1 MHNAYYASAGPAMG
15 PDGQQ
20 KRQRLDL
27 SGNIPVAPSGDSQ
40 AFQGPPQPG
49 LTQGSQSDGQWVWH
63 AEVANPDG
71 GQGTWVWSPATL
83 QATYQA
89 ARPPFQQ
96 HGWGPPHSGGALAQP
111 GPSYGGGGPRRTLDP
126 AAMAAIEINKRMTGA
141 RDAGAILD
149 IVQTESD
156 RFDTICLA
164 TAMHKL
170 ANMRGAPNL
179 HSQIVTSPAFHKL
192 KALMLQR
199 KTESSCRNISNTLW
213 SLAKMNHHPGEEF
226 MQAYAEE
233 NSKKAGDG
241 NSQNTANSLWA
252 FATLGYHPGNAVLAA
267 LTETVLAKLPEFTA
281 QNISNTLLS
290 YAKLEYNPG
299 PEVVTALAKETAT
312 KISTFS
318 PQAMSNS
325 LWALSKLEIED
336 HQLLEAIGAE
346 VRKHIWEFNCQN
358 LANTI
363 WAFAN
368 LGINPGPDLLTDIA
382 GAAIHRLP
390 EFSPQNLSNTLW
402 AFAKLETYHKE
413 LFDLG
418 TLHALRIIHTLQPQT
433 MANILWSFAA
443 LGVCPDPAFIQ
454 ALSPQVLR
462 QLEEFSPQNLSN
474 TVWALATL
482 YNFEPVKELHKPMT
496 VELCRETYRRLTDAK
511 LATTYSR
518 QHLSNTIWAIATLGY
533 DPGRKV
539 METLGLA
546 QSMRVESCS
555 GQEMA
560 NTVWGFAKLGAY
572 CAPLMAKVATESTAR
587 IQEYTSQNLSNLAW
601 SFAKCTYQDD
611 DLMRA
616 IAQRSIEIKQDLSL
630 QHLSNLLWAYATL
643 KFTVPAFQTVM
654 TQEVKH
660 RLQTDTFNLQQISNM
675 TWSLAVLEALD
686 EEAWDLFIEA
696 LRPDV
701 LGMPPSEIPDEALSQ
716 VFQALMLMQVTKPD
730 GKWDIPDELRMGGR
744 KSWLS
749 NTKNVT
755 ISEFHSEVSR
765 MLSSMGIN
773 HEFEHLTEDRLFSV
787 DIALSDEKIALEA
800 DGPHHFTANTLQP
813 LADMYWRRTL
823 LHARGWRVVSVPFYH
838 WAGAEDEDRRALLRR
853 LLAEVRAEPIPRG
866 PDQGRTTEPEQKAGC
881 PGLEPQAAGS
891 APEQQE
897 AGRQPREAEGTS

>member
-1 MHNAYYASAGPAMG
+1 
-15 PDGQQ
+15 
-20 KRQRLDL
+20 
-27 SGNIPVAPSGDSQ
+27 NIPVAPSGDSQ

-49 LTQGSQSDGQWVWH
+49 LTQGSQTARSTGLQ
-63 AEVANPDG
+63 PP
-71 GQGTWVWSPATL
+71 GQG
-83 QATYQA
+83 
-89 ARPPFQQ
+89 R
-96 HGWGPPHSGGALAQP
+96 GGGRSGG
-111 GPSYGGGGPRRTLDP
+111 GGGRGGGGGPRRTLDP

-149 IVQTESD
+149 IVQTKSD

-560 NTVWGFAKLGAY
+560 NTVWGFAKLVRYVAH
-572 CAPLMAKVATESTAR
+572 APPGEAVRLGEGEEVHHVSSTTSQAPAAAQARAARSSSPRASTA
-587 IQEYTSQNLSNLAW
+587 
-601 SFAKCTYQDD
+601 
-611 DLMRA
+611 
-616 IAQRSIEIKQDLSL
+616 
-630 QHLSNLLWAYATL
+630 
-643 KFTVPAFQTVM
+643 
-654 TQEVKH
+654 
-660 RLQTDTFNLQQISNM
+660 
-675 TWSLAVLEALD
+675 
-686 EEAWDLFIEA
+686 
-696 LRPDV
+696 
-701 LGMPPSEIPDEALSQ
+701 
-716 VFQALMLMQVTKPD
+716 
-730 GKWDIPDELRMGGR
+730 
-744 KSWLS
+744 
-749 NTKNVT
+749 
-755 ISEFHSEVSR
+755 
-765 MLSSMGIN
+765 
-773 HEFEHLTEDRLFSV
+773 
-787 DIALSDEKIALEA
+787 
-800 DGPHHFTANTLQP
+800 
-813 LADMYWRRTL
+813 
-823 LHARGWRVVSVPFYH
+823 
-838 WAGAEDEDRRALLRR
+838 
-853 LLAEVRAEPIPRG
+853 
-866 PDQGRTTEPEQKAGC
+866 
-881 PGLEPQAAGS
+881 
-891 APEQQE
+891 
-897 AGRQPREAEGTS
+897 

>member
-1 MHNAYYASAGPAMG
+1 
-15 PDGQQ
+15 
-20 KRQRLDL
+20 
-27 SGNIPVAPSGDSQ
+27 
-40 AFQGPPQPG
+40 
-49 LTQGSQSDGQWVWH
+49 
-63 AEVANPDG
+63 
-71 GQGTWVWSPATL
+71 
-83 QATYQA
+83 
-89 ARPPFQQ
+89 
-96 HGWGPPHSGGALAQP
+96 
-111 GPSYGGGGPRRTLDP
+111 
-126 AAMAAIEINKRMTGA
+126 
-141 RDAGAILD
+141 
-149 IVQTESD
+149 
-156 RFDTICLA
+156 
-164 TAMHKL
+164 
-170 ANMRGAPNL
+170 
-179 HSQIVTSPAFHKL
+179 
-192 KALMLQR
+192 
-199 KTESSCRNISNTLW
+199 
-213 SLAKMNHHPGEEF
+213 
-226 MQAYAEE
+226 
-233 NSKKAGDG
+233 
-241 NSQNTANSLWA
+241 
-252 FATLGYHPGNAVLAA
+252 
-267 LTETVLAKLPEFTA
+267 
-281 QNISNTLLS
+281 
-290 YAKLEYNPG
+290 
-299 PEVVTALAKETAT
+299 
-312 KISTFS
+312 
-318 PQAMSNS
+318 
-325 LWALSKLEIED
+325 
-336 HQLLEAIGAE
+336 
-346 VRKHIWEFNCQN
+346 
-358 LANTI
+358 
-363 WAFAN
+363 
-368 LGINPGPDLLTDIA
+368 
-382 GAAIHRLP
+382 
-390 EFSPQNLSNTLW
+390 
-402 AFAKLETYHKE
+402 
-413 LFDLG
+413 
-418 TLHALRIIHTLQPQT
+418 

-630 QHLSNLLWAYATL
+630 QHLSKW
-643 KFTVPAFQTVM
+643 
-654 TQEVKH
+654 VKH

-701 LGMPPSEIPDEALSQ
+701 LGMPTSEIPDEALSQ